1 MSIIP
6 NTTRL
11 KLFEQAR
18 DCHPTL
24 GAIVQNEMDITMPML
39 AQELK
44 LIENIRRY
52 LGDYAESLID
62 AAVKD
67 V

>member
-6 NTTRL
+6 TDIRQ
-11 KLFEQAR
+11 KLFDQAR

-24 GAIVQNEMDITMPML
+24 GDIVQNEMDITMPML
-39 AQELK
+39 ADELR
-44 LIENIRRY
+44 LIGNLRRY
-52 LGDYAESLID
+52 LSDYAEALD

-67 V
+67 I

>member
-1 MSIIP
+1 MNIIDP
-6 NTTRL
+6 QTRE
-11 KLFEQAR
+11 KLFNQAR

-24 GAIVQNEMDITMPML
+24 GGIVQNEMDITMPML
-39 AQELK
+39 ADELK
-44 LIENIRRY
+44 LIGNLRKD
-52 LGDYAESLID
+52 LSDYAEALD